1 MASSVSVPVLVRQAA
16 KRTHADVSSSEMP
29 NEQNQQCQS
38 SMKAEVVNS
47 APSGPVTKI
56 VDSKVALESRP
67 TGNGV
72 PELPD
77 ADRMIVNSSSSLDL
91 HQKETTASMFSG
103 NPPENSQ
110 AFKQPQA
117 SVSDAAKSTSE
128 IPNDASGHSTG
139 ADQSMEAKASF
150 SGASSEKSAALP
162 LSDEK
167 MKKAGENASNVPNS
181 NALSLSSQLSSELSV
196 ADACKPAESAVEPVE
211 ASATGSQDTAAKP
224 NTEDAT
230 VSHSNATSSKVSTGT
245 NSSNNKPELEYGEE
259 PEKKA
264 KLAPSTSKGGNRT
277 PEQILDHMEKTFEQR
292 RKIITKQM
300 PSIPELQELYPD
312 LFTGKQLLL
321 EFQRITKIDI
331 DQKIQ
336 EFCVRYAT
344 AVIEM
349 AKNKKGAA
357 PVLARWEQAKQE
369 NDTLRQYWD
378 MVTALCLLPLHFGE
392 NFVEMVLEIGED
404 EEVVPQGKI
413 VPTLVARGNIFRTD
427 EFFLIAENTIVQ
439 EFEEFT
445 IAFASL
451 YSSYWVF
458 NMEYPETIANTY
470 NYIQRCIVRQ
480 REPGSVPV
488 ACKNFTK
495 ALLKWNKGKDGK

>member
-1 MASSVSVPVLVRQAA
+1 MASSVSVPVLMRQAA
-16 KRTHADVSSSEMP
+16 KRTHADVSSSEMS
-29 NEQNQQCQS
+29 NEQNQQGQS
-38 SMKAEVVNS
+38 SMKAEIVNS
-47 APSGPVTKI
+47 APSGPVTKN

-77 ADRMIVNSSSSLDL
+77 ADHLIVNSSSSLDL
-91 HQKETTASMFSG
+91 HQKEATASVSSG
-103 NPPENSQ
+103 NPSENSQ

-117 SVSDAAKSTSE
+117 SVCDAAKSSSE
-128 IPNDASGHSTG
+128 IPNNASGHSAG
-139 ADQSMEAKASF
+139 ADQSMEAKASS
-150 SGASSEKSAALP
+150 SGASSEKSAGLS

-167 MKKAGENASNVPNS
+167 MKKAGENTSNVPNS

-211 ASATGSQDTAAKP
+211 ASATGSQDTKTKP

-230 VSHSNATSSKVSTGT
+230 VSHSNATSSKISTG
-245 NSSNNKPELEYGEE
+245 NSKPELEYGEE

-264 KLAPSTSKGGNRT
+264 KLAPSTSKGGNRS
-277 PEQILDHMEKTFEQR
+277 PEQILEHMDKTFEQR

-369 NDTLRQYWD
+369 NDALRQYWD

>member
-1 MASSVSVPVLVRQAA
+1 MASSVSAPVVVRQAT
-16 KRTHADVSSSEMP
+16 KRPHAEVSSSEMP
-29 NEQNQQCQS
+29 SEQNQQGQS
-38 SMKAEVVNS
+38 SVKAEVANS
-47 APSGPVTKI
+47 TSGPGAKN
-56 VDSKVALESRP
+56 VDSKVVMESRP
-67 TGNGV
+67 TGSGV
-72 PELPD
+72 SELPC
-77 ADRMIVNSSSSLDL
+77 ADSKVVNSVSSHDLLKKDNTLTLSSENSVENIPKDASSL
-91 HQKETTASMFSG
+91 
-103 NPPENSQ
+103 
-110 AFKQPQA
+110 
-117 SVSDAAKSTSE
+117 SDGVD
-128 IPNDASGHSTG
+128 NLV
-139 ADQSMEAKASF
+139 EAKASS
-150 SGASSEKSAALP
+150 SGASSENSTALP
-162 LSDEK
+162 LSDSKEV
-167 MKKAGENASNVPNS
+167 KKTSESASNVPNS
-181 NALSLSSQLSSELSV
+181 NALSLSSQLTSELSV

-211 ASATGSQDTAAKP
+211 ASATGSQNTAMKP
-224 NTEDAT
+224 NLEDA
-230 VSHSNATSSKVSTGT
+230 NASSSKTLT
-245 NSSNNKPELEYGEE
+245 DAKSSNSKTELEYGEE

-264 KLAPSTSKGGNRT
+264 KVAASTSKNGGRT
-277 PEQILDHMEKTFEQR
+277 PEQVLDHMDKTFEQR

-349 AKNKKGAA
+349 ARNKKGSA

-378 MVTALCLLPLHFGE
+378 MVTALCLLPLHFDE
-392 NFVEMVLEIGED
+392 NFVEMVLEIEED

-480 REPGSVPV
+480 REPGSVPA